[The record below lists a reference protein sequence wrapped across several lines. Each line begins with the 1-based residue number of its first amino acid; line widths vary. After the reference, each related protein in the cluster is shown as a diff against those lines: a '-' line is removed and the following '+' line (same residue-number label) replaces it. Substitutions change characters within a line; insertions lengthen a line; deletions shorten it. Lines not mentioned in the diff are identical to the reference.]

1 MPLCMR
7 KGGATVTTYRQ
18 FSFAGGKFVDD
29 GGKAGYPADMKW
41 IYILFGLVA
50 GMTMPVQAGVNLRLR
65 ESLGDPVFAAFVSFT
80 VGAVVLG
87 IYGFSLRP
95 APSMSMVSS
104 APWWSWT
111 GGMLGAFFV
120 FAIIVLAGQL
130 GATSS
135 MAWLL
140 AGQFLAALVLDHFGL
155 VSYAVHP
162 VSWPRVAGV
171 VLLIVGAMLINKY

>member
-1 MPLCMR
+1 
-7 KGGATVTTYRQ
+7 
-18 FSFAGGKFVDD
+18 
-29 GGKAGYPADMKW
+29 MKW

-65 ESLGDPVFAAFVSFT
+65 ESLADPVFAAFVSFA
-80 VGAVVLG
+80 VGAVVLAV
-87 IYGFSLRP
+87 YGFSLRP
-95 APSMSMVSS
+95 VPTMAMAAG

-111 GGMLGAFFV
+111 GGVLGAFFV
-120 FAIIVLAGQL
+120 FAIIVLAGAL

-155 VSYAVHP
+155 LGYSVHQI
-162 VSWPRVAGV
+162 SWPRVLGV
-171 VLLIVGAMLINKY
+171 VLLLSGALLVNRY

>member
-1 MPLCMR
+1 
-7 KGGATVTTYRQ
+7 
-18 FSFAGGKFVDD
+18 
-29 GGKAGYPADMKW
+29 MKW
-41 IYILFGLVA
+41 MYIIFGLVA
-50 GMTMPVQAGVNLRLR
+50 GMTMPIQAGVNLRLR
-65 ESLGDPVFAAFVSFT
+65 ESLGDPVFAALVSFA

-87 IYGFSLRP
+87 VYGFSLRP
-95 APSMSMVSS
+95 VPTMGMASS

-111 GGMLGAFFV
+111 GGAIGAFFV
-120 FAIIVLAGQL
+120 FAIIVLAGKL

-155 VSYAVHP
+155 VGYAVHS

-171 VLLIVGAMLINKY
+171 AFLIVGALLINKY

>member
-1 MPLCMR
+1 
-7 KGGATVTTYRQ
+7 
-18 FSFAGGKFVDD
+18 
-29 GGKAGYPADMKW
+29 MKW
-41 IYILFGLVA
+41 IYVLFGLVA

-65 ESLGDPVFAAFVSFT
+65 ESLSDPVYAAFVSFT

-87 IYGFSLRP
+87 VYGFSLRP
-95 APSMSMVSS
+95 APTMAMISS

-111 GGMLGAFFV
+111 GGVLGAFFV
-120 FAIIVLAGQL
+120 FAIIILAGVL

-155 VSYAVHP
+155 VGYDVHQ

-171 VLLIVGAMLINKY
+171 VLLLAGAMLINKY